1 MKTVFDPSFRY
12 TPSFNTDLKRSFAKI
27 RRAQRE
33 ESVKAVP
40 APEPDKGNVA
50 SINRRTVGRRLGHDA
65 VALQPAPPAA
75 RNT

>member
-12 TPSFNTDLKRSFAKI
+12 TPSFNTDLKKSFAKI

-40 APEPDKGNVA
+40 APESSIGNVS
-50 SINRRTVGRRLGHDA
+50 SITRRTVGR
-65 VALQPAPPAA
+65 
-75 RNT
+75 

>member
-40 APEPDKGNVA
+40 APAASLGNVS
-50 SINRRTVGRRLGHDA
+50 SITRRTVGR
-65 VALQPAPPAA
+65 
-75 RNT
+75 